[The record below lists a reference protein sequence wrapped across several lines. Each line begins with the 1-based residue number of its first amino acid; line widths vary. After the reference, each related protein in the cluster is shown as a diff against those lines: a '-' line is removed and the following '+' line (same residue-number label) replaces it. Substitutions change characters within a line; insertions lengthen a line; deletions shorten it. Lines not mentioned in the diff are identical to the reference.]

1 MNNHY
6 FRIFGMSVALGLISG
21 FSNRGVT
28 YYGPGSSGTD
38 TYRSGVADSLSQ
50 SSQRILDRYINIL
63 PTVTIR
69 EGHRV
74 KVYLTN
80 DLLLPDFNHHQM
92 PTDLSVDQ
100 ASISKEEK

>member
-1 MNNHY
+1 
-6 FRIFGMSVALGLISG
+6 MSVALGLISG

-28 YYGPGSSGTD
+28 YGPGSSGTD
-38 TYRSGVADSLSQ
+38 LYRSGVADSLSQ

-92 PTDLSVDQ
+92 PADLSVEQ
-100 ASISKEEK
+100 ASNSKEEK